1 MSSRLLGRE
10 QALAAVQSALA
21 DARAGR
27 GRLLLVAGDA
37 GIGKTALAAELL
49 GSTSGALVT
58 WASCPPG
65 PGAPAYWP
73 WVQVLRGLGQPMPVE
88 TDRFRLFDAIASH
101 LVLASRTQPLVV
113 VLDDLHW
120 SDDPSLLALAF
131 VAQQVRTARILLV
144 GTYREAEAGTLL
156 FDVSRGAEVVQLSGL
171 GEADVARLMTS
182 VAGVEPPAE
191 LAADVWLRTG
201 GNPFFARELTRL
213 LYPDG
218 VPRGHTGD
226 EVPDGVRDVL
236 RRRLARLPAECRSAL
251 ELVAV
256 LGGQCNVDLLAELRG
271 TPAEDTIAVLEQA
284 VRARVLVR
292 PPAPPRHFRFTHDL
306 FRATVYK
313 GLSPTERAER
323 HRAAGD
329 LLQRQGGS
337 ASELAAQYTRA
348 GAGAAAEAA
357 SWSRRAGAEAV
368 ARLAYEDACGH
379 FERALVAAPGHLATL
394 LDLGAAQHRS
404 GRRDAA
410 RASFLAAAAGARTAG
425 DAEARARAALG
436 VQRLG
441 VRAGMA
447 DEEAVALLA
456 EAIAG
461 PPTPELP
468 LLLAEQA
475 RMLHHSSFASA
486 QPVAE
491 RAVALARAQD
501 DPGVLAACLL
511 ALHDAQWR
519 PGTARERLPTI
530 ADMAAAARDAGDRE
544 RIAQA
549 RLLEAAA
556 LIELGDP
563 DGVRALEDYCRLAD
577 DLRHP
582 TAQWQALTRRGTLAL
597 ITGRFDEL
605 PRIIPAAVELGQRI
619 GEPDA
624 AGLAGAQAWLLLLF
638 SSSLRDAPPF
648 PVPVPATAYG
658 RTQDPMF
665 VAFVHMLN
673 RDRDAAAKATQRY
686 RMSSP
691 PQWHDPEP
699 LVIAAYLFGEFGPD
713 EARQE
718 AYKMLLPLAGR
729 HSVVGGCASYQGAI
743 DHHLGRLAA
752 ALGRPD
758 RAAEHFAAAYAM
770 YAELGAPA
778 WAALVRETGDF
789 VLRRDGSGWTV
800 RFGGVEATV
809 PDSKGMRDLATLIGA
824 PDRDVHVGELLGLE
838 RPLTGSD
845 EVLDGPAR
853 AAYKARL
860 AALDEEIDEASQD
873 NDLERAGRARAE
885 RDFLIRELSAA
896 TGLGGRPRRLDDE
909 TEKARKTVTARIKYT
924 LNRLSSVHPALAEH
938 LLATVHTGVYCRY
951 SPRRDAAT
959 SGQ

>member
-1 MSSRLLGRE
+1 VSSRLLGRE
-10 QALAAVQSALA
+10 QALAAVRSALA

-27 GRLLLVAGDA
+27 GRLLLIAGDA
-37 GIGKTALAAELL
+37 GIGKTAVAAELL

-58 WASCPPG
+58 WASCQPG

-73 WVQVLRGLGQPMPVE
+73 WVQTLRGLGRPMPVE
-88 TDRFRLFDAIASH
+88 TDRFRFFDAIASQ
-101 LVLASRTQPLVV
+101 LVLVSRTQPLVV

-131 VAQQVRTARILLV
+131 VAQQVRTARIVLL
-144 GTYREAEAGTLL
+144 GTYREAEAGSLL
-156 FDVSRGAEVVQLSGL
+156 LDLSRGAEVVQLGGL
-171 GEADVARLMTS
+171 FASDVARLMTS
-182 VAGVEPPAE
+182 VAGVEPPAD
-191 LAADVWLRTG
+191 LAADVWRRTG
-201 GNPFFARELTRL
+201 GNPFFVRELTRL

-218 VPRGHTGD
+218 VLRGRTGD

-236 RRRLARLPAECRSAL
+236 RQRLAALPAECRSAL
-251 ELVAV
+251 DLVAV
-256 LGGQCNVDLLAELRG
+256 LGGQCNVDLLAELRSA
-271 TPAEDTIAVLEQA
+271 PAEDTIAVLEQA

-306 FRATVYK
+306 FRATVYE
-313 GLSPTERAER
+313 GLSPAERAER

-329 LLQRQGGS
+329 LLRRHGVS
-337 ASELAAQYTRA
+337 AAELAAQYTRA

-357 SWSRRAGAEAV
+357 DWSRQAGAEAV

-379 FERALVAAPGHLATL
+379 FERALVAVPGDLATL

-410 RASFLAAAAGARTAG
+410 RATFLAAAGGARTAG
-425 DAEARARAALG
+425 DAEPLARAALG

-447 DEEAVALLA
+447 DPEAVALLA
-456 EAIAG
+456 EAVDG
-461 PPTPELP
+461 PPTPQLP

-475 RMLHHSSFASA
+475 RILHHSSYAEA
-486 QPVAE
+486 RPVAE
-491 RAVALARAQD
+491 RAVALARAQG

-519 PGTARERLPTI
+519 PGSARERRPTI
-530 ADMAAAARDAGDRE
+530 VAMATAARDAGDRE
-544 RIAQA
+544 RVAQA
-549 RLLEAAA
+549 RLLEAGA

-563 DGVRALEDYCRLAD
+563 DGVVALADYCRMAD

-582 TAQWQALTRRGTLAL
+582 TAQWQALTRRTTLAL
-597 ITGRFDEL
+597 ITGPIDEVAG
-605 PRIIPAAVELGQRI
+605 RIQAAVELGQRI

-624 AGLAGAQAWLLLLF
+624 AGLAGAQAWLLTLF
-638 SSSLRDAPPF
+638 YEFEKPPF
-648 PVPVPATAYG
+648 ELPVPDTVYG
-658 RTQDPMF
+658 RSQDPMF
-665 VAFVHMLN
+665 VAFAHMLN
-673 RDRDAAAKATQRY
+673 RDRDAAARVMSGY
-686 RMSSP
+686 RMSNA

-699 LVIAAYLFGEFGPD
+699 LVIAAHLLSEFGPD

-718 AYKMLLPLAGR
+718 AYDMLLPLAGQ

-758 RAAEHFAAAYAM
+758 RAAEHFAAALAM
-770 YAELGAPA
+770 YEKLGAPA
-778 WAALVRETGDF
+778 WAALVRAAGEF
-789 VLRRDGSGWTV
+789 VFRRDGAQWIV
-800 RFGGVEATV
+800 RYDGVEATV
-809 PDSKGMRDLATLIGA
+809 PDSKGMRDLATLIAA
-824 PDRDVHVGELLGLE
+824 PGRDVHVRELLGVD

-845 EVLDGPAR
+845 EVLDARAR

-860 AALDEEIDEASQD
+860 VALDDEIDEASAN
-873 NDLERAGRARAE
+873 NDLERATRARAE
-885 RDFLIRELSAA
+885 RDFLIAELSAA
-896 TGLGGRPRRLDDE
+896 TGLGGRSRRLDDE
-909 TEKARKTVTARIKYT
+909 SEKARKTVTARIKYT

-938 LLATVHTGVYCRY
+938 LVATVHTGVYCRY
-951 SPRRDAAT
+951 SPR
-959 SGQ
+959 